1 MRDGMLSAR
10 DYTHARATHMG
21 PPAEDTRALTL
32 LVGEPATG
40 KTTWARNNQKTEC
53 YNGLRGAHDE
63 VASKLEQG
71 WEWHQIAISTVPDIN
86 LLSLSHGLP
95 WRDRQNCPT
104 DEQFLAHL
112 DTLWPG
118 RPFAIR
124 RFEHKYV

>member
-1 MRDGMLSAR
+1 MLSAR

-40 KTTWARNNQKTEC
+40 KTMWAINNQKTEC
-53 YNGLRGAHDE
+53 YNGLRGARDE

-71 WEWHQIAISTVPDIN
+71 WEWHQIVICEYPNCS
-86 LLSLSHGLP
+86 LLSPGMYLS
-95 WRDRQNCPT
+95 RVNRQDYPT

-118 RPFAIR
+118 QPFAIR